1 MIDAAWVQFHKSHK
15 GKKIKGV
22 AACKAELAFLADP
35 APVCFT
41 QRKEDKKGNKR
52 IRVIPIELE

>member
-1 MIDAAWVQFHKSHK
+1 MIEAAWVQFHNSHK
-15 GKKIKGV
+15 GKKIKDV
-22 AACKAELAFLADP
+22 AACKAGSAFLAN
-35 APVCFT
+35 ATPVCFT